1 MRDPRLKDAH
11 AYFRKSQRKFNATQN
26 NTFSVVD
33 YSVPFAFGRLNND
46 IVVLLSSLG
55 ISNETFLAKQK
66 SYHEWIQ
73 GASEH
78 WEAAFNL
85 LCALNKYEVAER
97 LLLDGLD
104 SPAVRKEV
112 RAVQN
117 SELAGFRKGDKL
129 RVRTLLPKSRLL
141 FGVCDPYSV
150 LREGEVHVRVSVPRQ
165 GATTLTNVDVLV
177 VRNPCL
183 YPGDCLKLR
192 AVSYPALSHLVDCL
206 VFATRG
212 KRFAPSMSSGGD
224 LGESFPLFVYVEL
237 TLIFQTAISS
247 R

>member
-192 AVSYPALSHLVDCL
+192 AVSHPALSHLVVCL